1 MIILGIGIAA
11 CLGGMSCLISLND
24 QKMKEKPSWFKKNLP
39 WLVSLLLVAVCTW
52 AAFYYYS
59 LWLPTNTDQPN
70 DEAGYFTS
78 IFSPF
83 IALAAAV
90 ITFAAF
96 WIQYQANTEMR
107 NSMDEQEKQQSIDRF
122 EKIFFEMVHIHRENV
137 RDFEITL
144 TNGSTLKGNKAIKAF
159 LIEIEVT
166 YWLLHTWKK
175 AAPDKGLS
183 DHSPFD
189 LINIAYLICYEGQY
203 RAHQGRHHGQDLMDP
218 SKPKLTVERADKLMG
233 DLHAYL
239 IHFYHGTLDEL
250 QPDTAQLITQVQ
262 PTRLPLY
269 PNGEIIPNIPGYEP
283 GQGYREHLS
292 GYFRHLFHAFKY
304 LDDDRIL
311 TPAQKDAY
319 ADMLRAHISDEAQ
332 TLLYYNSLTI
342 WGKVWWG
349 SKKTSNDEKGYTGMI
364 MAYKLLR
371 NVPLYQIP
379 GEISPLIKAMQWLGK
394 TPEDITQGELLT
406 FFHYADNPLYLEWAL
421 KAR

>member
-1 MIILGIGIAA
+1 M
-11 CLGGMSCLISLND
+11 N
-24 QKMKEKPSWFKKNLP
+24 QPSSRFRERLP
-39 WLVSLLLVAVCTW
+39 WVVSLGLVLVCAILAVMTYLGVQGPN
-52 AAFYYYS
+52 AA
-59 LWLPTNTDQPN
+59 
-70 DEAGYFTS
+70 DELNEASFFS
-78 IFSPF
+78 NIASPF
-83 IALAAAV
+83 IATAAAV

-107 NSMDEQEKQQSIDRF
+107 TSLQKQEAELNAQKEQQSIDRF
-122 EKIFFEMVHIHRENV
+122 EKIFFELVHIHRENV
-137 RDFEITL
+137 RDFEIAL
-144 TNGSTLKGNKAIKAF
+144 TDGSSLKGNKAIKAF
-159 LIEIEVT
+159 LIEIDVT
-166 YWLLHTWKK
+166 YWFLHTWKK
-175 AAPDKGLS
+175 AAPDEGLG

-203 RAHQGRHHGQDLMDP
+203 RAHQGRHHGQDLMDS

-233 DLHAYL
+233 DLHTYL
-239 IHFYHGTLDEL
+239 INFCNGTLDEL
-250 QPDTAQLITQVQ
+250 QPDTAQMITQVQ
-262 PTRLPLY
+262 PTMLPLY
-269 PNGEIIPNIPGYEP
+269 PNGEIVPNIPGYQP

-304 LDDDRIL
+304 LDDGRIL

-349 SKKTSNDEKGYTGMI
+349 SKKTSNAEKGYTSMI

-379 GEISPLIKAMQWLGK
+379 GEISPLLEAMRWLGK
-394 TPEDITQGELLT
+394 TSEDIKNEELLT
-406 FFHYADNPLYLEWAL
+406 YFHYAHSTLYLEWAL